1 MSRVMQA
8 RVAFAVIGVVIWG
21 YGYAAADAN
30 IRLAG
35 IALLALSLILRFAD
49 RRPRQDPPDAV

>member
-8 RVAFAVIGVVIWG
+8 RIAFAIIGVVVWG
-21 YGYAAADAN
+21 YGTASDNPN

>member
-8 RVAFAVIGVVIWG
+8 RIAFAAIGIVVWG
-21 YGYAAADAN
+21 YGYAAQDAN

-35 IALLALSLILRFAD
+35 IALLALSLVLRFAD
-49 RRPRQDPPDAV
+49 RRPHKDPDAT